1 MGKGTGEEFQPGEM
15 KEGGGMT
22 GGREVRSERE

>member
-1 MGKGTGEEFQPGEM
+1 MGKGMGEEFQPGEM

-22 GGREVRSERE
+22 RGSEVRNERE